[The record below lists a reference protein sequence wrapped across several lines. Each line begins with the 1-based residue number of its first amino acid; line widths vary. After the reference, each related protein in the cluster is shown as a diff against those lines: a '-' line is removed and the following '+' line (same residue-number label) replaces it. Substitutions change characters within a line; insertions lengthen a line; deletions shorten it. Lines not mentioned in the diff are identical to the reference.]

1 MYTYTD
7 KQGKK
12 VEVKQE
18 CFGSVTI
25 YLKDKALDSFSSN
38 NVAALQLW
46 AENWMER
53 ADSIMS
59 RDEWYN
65 LSYSISFGM
74 HPIHRYTS

>member
-12 VEVKQE
+12 VNIKQQYH
-18 CFGSVTI
+18 GSVTI
-25 YLKDKALDSFSSN
+25 YLKDKALDSFSSDD
-38 NVAALQLW
+38 VTALQRW
-46 AENWMER
+46 AEQWLVR

-59 RDEWYN
+59 REDWWN

-74 HPIHRYTS
+74 HPTHRYAS